1 MRRIAAL
8 GKPDLGVLFDPGSV
22 AVVGA
27 SEDPGKLGFHVMR
40 SLLTG
45 GYKGAIY
52 PVNPG
57 RGEVMGVRSHPS
69 LSEVPGDVDLCVMVL
84 PAERILGQV
93 RACISKGI
101 KGAVLAT
108 SGFKEIDDPTG
119 AALQAEVGR
128 MATEAGI
135 PIIGPNTFGLVNR
148 HADLNASFTPEFGL
162 VKKGGVSLVSQSGG
176 MCHLLAFLAMRS
188 GVGFSKIVG
197 LGNRCNVDF
206 GDLLRYLQGDPAT
219 KVVALYMEG
228 IDDPRPM
235 MAEARSCTG
244 SKPVIAY
251 KVGASTVGDPASLSH
266 TGSMAGH
273 HGVYRGAF
281 RQAGILAVDGAEEF
295 LDAAK
300 ALAMCPL
307 PEGPGVAV
315 ITGQAGPA
323 MAACDVCERE
333 GLRIVRFSPETRK
346 KIEALLSPLSLRD
359 NPVDMGPAW
368 YNMAALKGVVEAA
381 IEDEGVHSL
390 LLLMT
395 YASANAALAEG
406 LVAMLGEE
414 RWQKPV
420 LACMT
425 APPGVWDGEI
435 ERLEGMGA
443 LVNFP
448 TPERAARAAANLWG
462 ARLTRSHAGP
472 ERAI

>member
-1 MRRIAAL
+1 MRRVAAL
-8 GKPDLGVLFDPGSV
+8 GKADLGVLFDPGSV

-57 RGEVMGVRSHPS
+57 RGEVMGMRSCPS

-84 PAERILGQV
+84 PAERILEQV
-93 RACISKGI
+93 RACISKGV

-108 SGFKEIDDPTG
+108 SGFKEVDDPAG

-162 VKKGGVSLVSQSGG
+162 VNKGGVSLVSQSGG
-176 MCHLLAFLAMRS
+176 MCHLLAFLAARA

-206 GDLLRYLQGDPAT
+206 GDLVRYLQGDPTT

-235 MAEARSCTG
+235 MAEARSCNG
-244 SKPVIAY
+244 SKPLIAY

-273 HGVYRGAF
+273 QGVYRGAF
-281 RQAGILAVDGAEEF
+281 RQAGILAVDSAEEL
-295 LDAAK
+295 LDVAK
-300 ALAMCPL
+300 ALAMCPP

-315 ITGQAGPA
+315 VTGQAGPA

-333 GLRIVRFSPETRK
+333 GLRMVRFSPETQK
-346 KIEALLSPLSLRD
+346 KIEALLPPLSLRD

-368 YNMAALKGVVEAA
+368 YNMAALKGILEAV

-395 YASANAALAEG
+395 YASANAGLAEG
-406 LVAMLGEE
+406 LEAMLGHE

-435 ERLEGMGA
+435 ERLEGTGA

-448 TPERAARAAANLWG
+448 TPERAARAAAALWK
-462 ARLTRSHAGP
+462 ARSVMPPPGHWLAT
-472 ERAI
+472 